1 MNGRTSTLVVAAFI
15 AAALPAGAEFRQIDL
30 SIYGMD

>member
-1 MNGRTSTLVVAAFI
+1 MKRLLVLVPALALITAVNAF
-15 AAALPAGAEFRQIDL
+15 AELRQIDL

>member
-1 MNGRTSTLVVAAFI
+1 MRRLLLLVPALALATSVNAF
-15 AAALPAGAEFRQIDL
+15 AEFRQIDL

>member
-1 MNGRTSTLVVAAFI
+1 MKRLFLLVPVLALATSVNAF
-15 AAALPAGAEFRQIDL
+15 AQFKQIDL

>member
-1 MNGRTSTLVVAAFI
+1 MKRLLLLVPALALATSVNAF
-15 AAALPAGAEFRQIDL
+15 AELKRIDL

>member
-1 MNGRTSTLVVAAFI
+1 MKRLLLLVPALAFVTSVNAF
-15 AAALPAGAEFRQIDL
+15 AEFRQIDL